1 MPLKHSNFRDNG
13 IFILNGRVDKD
24 ANCGKKT
31 CKNASLIDYA
41 IASPELFS
49 YISEFE
55 VFDFNPL
62 FSDVHCRLHVL
73 FDNCSNDVYN
83 LNCNKQTQIST
94 VRWVPGKVNQY
105 IACVE
110 NYNEVIADLINEVE
124 RLDVKKPDFQTDL
137 DNIVDKINSVFIDSA
152 AETFGQTRKRCS
164 SANRVEQPW
173 FNSACNA
180 KRKSS
185 HAAKKKYNCI
195 KNEEMRLCL
204 RQASAD
210 YKKELDKAYKDY
222 EFRTENIIRE
232 TTSNNPNKLWKLLN
246 DFGSHSSNNKAN
258 IHIDVLY
265 KYFEDINKNTD
276 YENDNVN
283 LDFTAVSDNSMFDD
297 IINGY
302 ISSEEILEDLKEKLR
317 DRIVCGLK
325 NPNIQKRLLSEKDLT
340 YDKAVDIGVAMET
353 ASKDA
358 IELQAKHRTEGV
370 NKMSAR
376 KSKFQPQQNKGNS
389 RCYRCN
395 NAGHS
400 PFDCKFKNTICH
412 NCNKT
417 GHIKKACMSKSK
429 KPQPRKFDNKKS
441 VHAIEED
448 SDSDNC
454 TASLET
460 YEMNNIKSSKDVMWV
475 TPTVEGVTLKME
487 LYTGSAVSVI
497 SQADFS
503 KRLGESIKPLGCAN
517 VKVHYKGEAHVL
529 PLYVVPKGGSPLF
542 GREWLKHIKLDWN
555 EIKEVHGIDQKENR
569 GIEAELDRL
578 EKEGTLNKV
587 QHSEWATPI
596 VPVLK
601 KNGNVRI
608 SGEFKVT
615 LNPML
620 KVDQYPLPK
629 IDDIFANL
637 NGGIQYTK
645 MDLKQAYLQL
655 EVDEDCKDL
664 LTINTHRGLYRYNR
678 MALGIASAPAIW
690 QRTIEQILSGI
701 PGTQCLL
708 DDMIITGST
717 DEEHLNNLES
727 VLKRLN
733 QYGLKANIDKCEFFK
748 DSATFCGHVIDKH
761 GLHKTPD
768 KIKAIK
774 NAPAPENVSQLK
786 SILGLINYYAKFLP
800 DLSAT
805 LSPLHN
811 LLRKDTT
818 WKWTKECQEVK
829 DLITSD
835 MILTH
840 FNPELPVT
848 LACDASPYGLG
859 AVISHRYPNG
869 SDRPI
874 AFASRSLAPAEKN
887 YSQID
892 KEALGII
899 WGIKKFHSYLYGRK
913 FKLITDHQ
921 PLIYIF
927 NPQKGVSV
935 TASARL
941 QRYSLFLSGYEYEIE
956 FRGTAKHA
964 NADSLSRLPLKSTEV
979 DTSLKMVE
987 SFHIAQMEVIPVSNK
1002 QVQQETR
1009 NDRVLGLIT
1018 TFTQDGW
1025 HTIHKDGEYAPY
1037 YSRRNELTVHQG
1049 CLMWGVRVIIPSK
1062 LRSQVLGQIHEGHLG
1077 VVKMKTL
1084 ARSFVW
1090 WPGIDQDIEKLAK
1103 ACN

>member
-1 MPLKHSNFRDNG
+1 MFSQAIKNFHLKESRD
-13 IFILNGRVDKD
+13 ILEYGNQVHICKQFPSLV
-24 ANCGKKT
+24 AN
-31 CKNASLIDYA
+31 
-41 IASPELFS
+41 
-49 YISEFE
+49 
-55 VFDFNPL
+55 
-62 FSDVHCRLHVL
+62 
-73 FDNCSNDVYN
+73 
-83 LNCNKQTQIST
+83 ST
-94 VRWVPGKVNQY
+94 
-105 IACVE
+105 
-110 NYNEVIADLINEVE
+110 LSTT
-124 RLDVKKPDFQTDL
+124 TDL
-137 DNIVDKINSVFIDSA
+137 ESSEKKVAVIGAGVSGISALRNLTWPIGNIKPVAFERSP
-152 AETFGQTRKRCS
+152 TFGGHWSFTNDTLPDQFGYPS
-164 SANRVEQPW
+164 SLAIYSGLRTNLPKELMTFPGFEHDSTLPTFPTQDDIFYYLRRYIDHCDLE
-173 FNSACNA
+173 
-180 KRKSS
+180 
-185 HAAKKKYNCI
+185 KYM
-195 KNEEMRLCL
+195 KDHLAPKPL
-204 RQASAD
+204 QASERFRFDKRDQKEGESIQD
-210 YKKELDKAYKDY
+210 YVAQL
-222 EFRTENIIRE
+222 R
-232 TTSNNPNKLWKLLN
+232 KLSLHCGFN
-246 DFGSHSSNNKAN
+246 A
-258 IHIDVLY
+258 
-265 KYFEDINKNTD
+265 
-276 YENDNVN
+276 
-283 LDFTAVSDNSMFDD
+283 
-297 IINGY
+297 
-302 ISSEEILEDLKEKLR
+302 DLKEKLR

-325 NPNIQKRLLSEKDLT
+325 NPNIQKRILSEKDLT

-358 IELQAKHRTEGV
+358 TELQAKHRTEGV

-376 KSKFQPQQNKGNS
+376 KSKFQPLHNKGNS

-417 GHIKKACMSKSK
+417 GHMRKACMSKSK

-454 TASLET
+454 IASLET

-487 LYTGSAVSVI
+487 LDTGSAVSVI

-503 KRLGESIKPLGCAN
+503 KRLGHVKLIEATITLQTYSGESIKPLGCAN

-529 PLYVVPKGGSPLF
+529 PLYVVPKGGPPLF

-555 EIKEVHGIDQKENR
+555 EIKEVHGIDQKKTGEVIKDLLNKYKDVFKDELGTIK
-569 GIEAELDRL
+569 GIKAKLSLKDNSSPKYIKARTVSFSLRAKVEAELDRL

-587 QHSEWATPI
+587 QHSELATPI

-608 SGEFKVT
+608 CGDFKVT

-620 KVDQYPLPK
+620 NVDQYSLPN

-678 MALGIASAPAIW
+678 MAFGIASAPAIW

-733 QYGLKANIDKCEFFK
+733 QYGLKANIDTCEFFK
-748 DSATFCGHVIDKH
+748 DSVTFCGHVIDKH

-811 LLRKDTT
+811 RLRKDTT
-818 WKWTKECQEVK
+818 WKWIKECQE
-829 DLITSD
+829 
-835 MILTH
+835 
-840 FNPELPVT
+840 
-848 LACDASPYGLG
+848 
-859 AVISHRYPNG
+859 
-869 SDRPI
+869 
-874 AFASRSLAPAEKN
+874 AF
-887 YSQID
+887 D
-892 KEALGII
+892 K
-899 WGIKKFHSYLYGRK
+899 
-913 FKLITDHQ
+913 
-921 PLIYIF
+921 
-927 NPQKGVSV
+927 V
-935 TASARL
+935 
-941 QRYSLFLSGYEYEIE
+941 
-956 FRGTAKHA
+956 
-964 NADSLSRLPLKSTEV
+964 
-979 DTSLKMVE
+979 
-987 SFHIAQMEVIPVSNK
+987 
-1002 QVQQETR
+1002 
-1009 NDRVLGLIT
+1009 
-1018 TFTQDGW
+1018 
-1025 HTIHKDGEYAPY
+1025 
-1037 YSRRNELTVHQG
+1037 
-1049 CLMWGVRVIIPSK
+1049 
-1062 LRSQVLGQIHEGHLG
+1062 
-1077 VVKMKTL
+1077 
-1084 ARSFVW
+1084 
-1090 WPGIDQDIEKLAK
+1090 
-1103 ACN
+1103 